1 MLWLALPSAAQTA
14 PPTSTGQSTSRP
26 HPEEPPLPPDA
37 PNPDQGST
45 TVPESKSR
53 TKRVINKL
61 DPHCIN
67 IIFHT
72 CWSSPTADPVKP
84 VHEEEKQYAEN
95 IEVGYFYLQNKNYIA
110 AESRLKEAL
119 ELKPE
124 SPDALI
130 GLAQAQQKQGKR
142 GAARQ
147 SYEAYLKLK
156 PDGPDAEKVK
166 KALAELK

>member
-1 MLWLALPSAAQTA
+1 M
-14 PPTSTGQSTSRP
+14 
-26 HPEEPPLPPDA
+26 
-37 PNPDQGST
+37 

-61 DPHCIN
+61 DPHCID

-72 CWSSPTADPVKP
+72 CWSSPAADPAKP
-84 VHEEEKQYAEN
+84 ISEEEKQYAQD
-95 IEVGYFYLQNKNYIA
+95 IDVGYFYLKNKNYVA

-119 ELKPE
+119 EMKPD
-124 SPDALI
+124 STDALI

-142 GAARQ
+142 DAARQ
-147 SYEAYLKLK
+147 HYEAYLKLK

-166 KALAELK
+166 TALTELK